1 MKGLQ
6 GRVAIV
12 TGGASGIG
20 RGIASVLA
28 SEGAHVVVADI
39 DTRRAAEAASELA
52 STEGGATS
60 IEVDVRDRESVKAMA
75 DATLK
80 DKERIDILCSN
91 AGIYSS
97 ETLKEMT
104 ANEGGNIMYI

>member
-52 STEGGATS
+52 STGGGASS
-60 IEVDVRDRESVKAMA
+60 I
-75 DATLK
+75 
-80 DKERIDILCSN
+80 
-91 AGIYSS
+91 
-97 ETLKEMT
+97 
-104 ANEGGNIMYI
+104 